1 MSVAAITGSGRSV
14 STTRI
19 GSCLVVTAPDDL
31 GGDALAVLEKATL
44 EAIHGVATR
53 AVMFELGGVQF
64 MDTGEFM
71 ALKLIA
77 LMAQRLGSTPILVGL
92 RPGIVAYL
100 VQADVDIAGVEAA
113 LGLNE
118 AFELVNVRAG

>member
-1 MSVAAITGSGRSV
+1 MPVAAIAGSGRSV
-14 STTRI
+14 SSTRI
-19 GSCLVVTAPDDL
+19 GSCLIVTAPDDL
-31 GGDALAVLEKATL
+31 GGDALALLEKTTL

-64 MDTGEFM
+64 MDTEEFLS
-71 ALKLIA
+71 LKLIA
-77 LMAQRLGSTPILVGL
+77 QMVKRLGTTPILVGL

-100 VQADVDIAGVEAA
+100 VQADVDVAGIQAA

-118 AFELVNVRAG
+118 AFALVSINVG